1 MKRIWIYFSN
11 TFEII
16 TRKAYRK
23 MLKIANDH
31 DSRLNGDREDPDI
44 LALWTFFNPLLLV
57 YRNLFTEWQSLFGIR
72 VSLTL
77 ILTDTFKLLGNVWI
91 KSWEGKV
98 HNFYPVDSTTD
109 KALFP
114 QRRAPF
120 QSLSYEERIIA
131 VNTLAKTMAAY
142 PDLNEVKKDVEEKY
156 LVLVRVRDE
165 QKQGMQIEEK
175 KVNELEK
182 QRIVLANAL
191 YKNMASLMVK
201 YFEGPTQGERFF
213 DLTLIRRPGTDSDSS
228 FNQNGI
234 LDAETSAVLV
244 IPKKFTLSIG
254 TNFIFA
260 NSGGGGELHCFFA
273 ASASATDSP
282 NKAVVLPGESVE
294 TTAGE
299 MGWSA
304 THTMLIVRNA
314 GALTAE
320 YVVAAAEAAGE

>member
-16 TRKAYRK
+16 TRKAFRK
-23 MLKIANDH
+23 MLKIGNDH
-31 DSRLNGDREDPDI
+31 DSRLNGDKGDEDI
-44 LALWTFFNPLLLV
+44 LTLWTFFNPLLLV
-57 YRNLFTEWQSLFGIR
+57 YRSLFSAWQTAFNTR

-77 ILTDTFKLLGNVWI
+77 ILTDTFKLLGSDWI

-98 HNFYPVDSTTD
+98 HNFFPVDSPTD
-109 KALFP
+109 KAIFP
-114 QRRAPF
+114 KRRTPF
-120 QSLSYEERIIA
+120 QVLSYEERIIA
-131 VNTLAKTMAAY
+131 VNTLAATMAAY
-142 PDLNEVKKDVEEKY
+142 PDLNDVKKDVEEKY

-165 QKQGMQIEEK
+165 QKQAMQIEEK
-175 KVNELEK
+175 RVNELEK

-191 YKNMASLMVK
+191 FKNMASLMVK
-201 YFEGPTQGERFF
+201 YFENPTQGERFF

-228 FNQNGI
+228 FTQNGI
-234 LDAETSAVLV
+234 LDMETSAVLV

-282 NKAVVLPGESVE
+282 NKAIVLPGETTE

-304 THTMLIVRNA
+304 TNTMLIVRNV

-320 YVVAAAEAAGE
+320 YEVTGAEATEN